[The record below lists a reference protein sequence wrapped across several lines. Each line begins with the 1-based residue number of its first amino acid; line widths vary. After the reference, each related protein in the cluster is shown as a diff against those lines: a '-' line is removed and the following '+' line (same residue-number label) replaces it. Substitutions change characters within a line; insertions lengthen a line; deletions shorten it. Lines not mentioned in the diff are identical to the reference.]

1 VRHRKSCAGAA
12 RHRVRRLVRA
22 FLRGTMSAL
31 FRLSA
36 SSVS

>member
-1 VRHRKSCAGAA
+1 VRHRKSCASAA
-12 RHRVRRLVRA
+12 RHRVHDLVRVWQ
-22 FLRGTMSAL
+22 RGTMSAS